1 VIPLLHSKATRD
13 FLDILLSNENGYQLN
28 NGYVFSEKNGRR
40 SPNGTNLE

>member
-28 NGYVFSEKNGRR
+28 NGYVFSEKMEEEVLME
-40 SPNGTNLE
+40 PT